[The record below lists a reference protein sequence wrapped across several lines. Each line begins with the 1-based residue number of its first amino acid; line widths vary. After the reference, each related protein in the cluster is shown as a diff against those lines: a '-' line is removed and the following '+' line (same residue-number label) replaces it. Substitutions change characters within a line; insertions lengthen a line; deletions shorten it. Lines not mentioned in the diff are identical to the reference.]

1 MSTNISMPG
10 TTKKNA
16 SYVVTLDQF
25 FWVKGEAR
33 RRGVSE
39 AEVVRDAISRAM
51 AEAEADTP
59 EAQPEEARA
68 A

>member
-1 MSTNISMPG
+1 MSTNISLPG

-25 FWVKGEAR
+25 FWVKQEAK

-39 AEVVRDAISRAM
+39 AEVVREALRQAM
-51 AEAEADTP
+51 NETEAAHSEQEA
-59 EAQPEEARA
+59 A
-68 A
+68 